1 MAAGTEFHF
10 LAEQFGKAGGNG
22 LQGKSGIGFVLGTAQ
37 MGGEDKAGALV
48 QQELDGGEGGHDAG
62 VIGNFPILEGDVE
75 IHAHQD
81 FLSLGIKVT
90 YSKFSHIGLYCLVQW
105 NKKGRA
111 FLPSRINPRP
121 PGQTRFRNRKV
132 EAGNRQDLSCN

>member
-1 MAAGTEFHF
+1 MEAWARWAVPNASFTNSVALPRRAFRADGGGNEFHF

-90 YSKFSHIGLYCLVQW
+90 
-105 NKKGRA
+105 
-111 FLPSRINPRP
+111 
-121 PGQTRFRNRKV
+121 
-132 EAGNRQDLSCN
+132 